1 MSKDSNIEC
10 EKIDKN
16 PLNFW
21 RYRIILCKFLLFPFF
36 CRKAA
41 KPPEYAGNDGRQEE
55 NGN

>member
-21 RYRIILCKFLLFPFF
+21 RYRIILYKFLLFPLFSPEG
-36 CRKAA
+36 CKAA
-41 KPPEYAGNDGRQEE
+41 GICGKRWEARGEW
-55 NGN
+55 